1 MCRIVIIILSFLCAI
16 SSKGQTVFLNEI
28 RADDASTDDGEFI
41 ELVGPA
47 GTDISGWQIEHVNGS
62 GGSIIFTYSFPEGTT
77 FPDDAVTDKSGQSI
91 GFIIIKRTGHN
102 VENYDFEW
110 GTTSLQNGPDGLILR
125 DNQSN
130 RIQALTWKGTGD
142 LAGGDPPWRNI
153 GSDQNTDNS
162 LSAPDSVYEAYQKD
176 WGYVFPTPGTLNTN
190 QTLGDVTLPVE
201 LSSFG
206 AYGQDGRVK
215 LIWITESEMDNLGFI
230 LERSLKKNEDY
241 IQIASYESMESLKG
255 AGNSSAK
262 KQYSFIDHSVFNG
275 LTYWYRLIDVS
286 VNGIE
291 TYHGPIVAMP
301 RVATKPEDIIPVENY
316 PIKFRL
322 AQNYP
327 NPFNPRTRICYEI
340 AETKSEKSFINLSI
354 FDIYGRKVKT
364 LRRDDV
370 LPGSYEIEWMGTN
383 DQGKKVAGGVYYYQ
397 LRTDAGFFKSR
408 KMILLR

>member
-1 MCRIVIIILSFLCAI
+1 MCRIVIIILSLLCAI

-47 GTDISGWQIEHVNGS
+47 GTDISGWQVEHVNGS
-62 GGSIIFTYSFPEGTT
+62 GGSIIFTYSFPEGTMI
-77 FPDDAVTDKSGQSI
+77 PDDAVIDKTGQSI
-91 GFIIIKRTGHN
+91 GFIIVKRTGHN

-125 DNQSN
+125 DDQSN
-130 RIQALTWKGTGD
+130 RIQALTWNGMGD
-142 LAGGDPPWRNI
+142 LSGGDPSWRNI

-162 LSAPDSVYEAYQKD
+162 LSAPDSVYESYQKD
-176 WGYVFPTPGTLNTN
+176 WGYVLPTPGTLNTN
-190 QTLGDVTLPVE
+190 QTLGDVSLPVE
-201 LSSFG
+201 LSSFR

-230 LERSLKKNEDY
+230 LERSLKKNEEY

-262 KQYSFIDHSVFNG
+262 KIYTFLDHSVFNG

-301 RVATKPEDIIPVENY
+301 RVATEPEAVIPVENY

-327 NPFNPRTRICYEI
+327 NPFNPGTRIGYDI
-340 AETKSEKSFINLSI
+340 AETKNEKSFINLSI
-354 FDIYGRKVKT
+354 FDVTGRKVKT
-364 LRRDDV
+364 LMSGDI
-370 LPGSYEIEWMGTN
+370 LPGSYEIEWLGTN
-383 DQGKKVAGGVYYYQ
+383 DQGKKVVGGVYYYKIVTYEFQ
-397 LRTDAGFFKSR
+397 AVK
-408 KMILLR
+408 KMVLLR